1 MTTEVVMTANID
13 ADADDSTTPV
23 SSMSL
28 DGLTETI
35 DEVAGGRLLNLD
47 INIRSLGAK
56 HDLTIVFEKTAT
68 STWDYYVLTDGEMAD
83 PSGIGYADGYAFATT
98 LGSDVQ
104 YRWGTCWLRRTIL
117 LWSWNYGA

>member
-35 DEVAGGRLLNLD
+35 DEPKPLT
-47 INIRSLGAK
+47 INICV
-56 HDLTIVFEKTAT
+56 DI
-68 STWDYYVLTDGEMAD
+68 
-83 PSGIGYADGYAFATT
+83 
-98 LGSDVQ
+98 
-104 YRWGTCWLRRTIL
+104 
-117 LWSWNYGA
+117 